1 VFEGDWGLPAQRPSW
16 NYKKAEGG
24 GIVLDMLCHWRY
36 VLDHTFGSVKAVSC
50 LSATHIP
57 SRVDERGSRSRAQG
71 ARRKHWPIATPRV
84 RLIAAPI
91 IACLVGA
98 AHCEL
103 APEFDP
109 ILRAAAV
116 TIMVML
122 PDALV
127 VAPLFE
133 HSYAMCR
140 CVIGTFHCDLR
151 SRLDHRC
158 LSLLLARLRQPC
170 IL

>member
-1 VFEGDWGLPAQRPSW
+1 
-16 NYKKAEGG
+16 
-24 GIVLDMLCHWRY
+24 
-36 VLDHTFGSVKAVSC
+36 
-50 LSATHIP
+50 
-57 SRVDERGSRSRAQG
+57 
-71 ARRKHWPIATPRV
+71 V

-122 PDALV
+122 LDALV

-140 CVIGTFHCDLR
+140 CVIGTWLR
-151 SRLDHRC
+151 FIAIFTAAWTAGVS
-158 LSLLLARLRQPC
+158 AYA
-170 IL
+170 